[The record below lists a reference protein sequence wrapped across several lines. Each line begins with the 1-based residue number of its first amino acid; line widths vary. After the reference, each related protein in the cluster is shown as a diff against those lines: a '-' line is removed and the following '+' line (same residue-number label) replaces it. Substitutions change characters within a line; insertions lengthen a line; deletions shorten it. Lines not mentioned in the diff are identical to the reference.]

1 MRPDLLF
8 ANAQILSLA
17 LPNLLLRDLPLSPA
31 PTPAAQL
38 KDNPSCLL
46 LGEALAICGS
56 LTPGFKNLSPPNQA
70 QCLCYSST
78 VWAPTLFDSAVK
90 SCADFAS
97 ASATSAYSA
106 LANIEG
112 FCTSIGDVAKV
123 PASNTAT
130 PTTTA
135 PTPFPVAACD
145 SMVSFLSSCAKSTP
159 GFNTMLAVDQ
169 SKCLCHS
176 GARKWNPDAFDK
188 AVDTCFEVA
197 KNASIPAMIASA
209 SMLEG

>member
-1 MRPDLLF
+1 MRPGLFF
-8 ANAQILSLA
+8 ANAKILSLIS
-17 LPNLLLRDLPLSPA
+17 PNLLLRDLPLSPA

-56 LTPGFKNLSPPNQA
+56 LTPDFKNLSPPDQA

-112 FCTSIGDVAKV
+112 FCTNIGDVAKV

-130 PTTTA
+130 ITA
-135 PTPFPVAACD
+135 TVPTPLPVAACD
-145 SMVSFLSSCAKSTP
+145 GMTSSLSSCAKSTP
-159 GFNTMLAVDQ
+159 GFNTMLAADQ
-169 SKCLCHS
+169 ARCLCYS
-176 GARKWNPDAFDK
+176 GTLRWTPDAFDK
-188 AVDTCFEVA
+188 AADSCFEAV